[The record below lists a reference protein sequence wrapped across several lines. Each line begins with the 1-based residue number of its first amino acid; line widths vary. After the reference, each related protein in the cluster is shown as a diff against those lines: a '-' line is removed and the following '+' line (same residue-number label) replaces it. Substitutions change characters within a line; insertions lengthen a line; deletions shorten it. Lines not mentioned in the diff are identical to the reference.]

1 LEYYIKRRKK
11 LKERGC
17 KVMNKDIYIENRKR
31 FMNSIE
37 DNSIAVLFAGKSR
50 PKTGDEVYQFT
61 PGRNFYYLTGIQEE
75 GHIVVLSKLN
85 NLVSEKLFLIDLDL
99 DKEMWSGKTL
109 RDTEGQ
115 EISGI
120 KDTVYMKEF
129 NDYFNRIV
137 KGSEE
142 LNLYLDLDRE
152 AFEDDASVS
161 NSFAKEIISKYP
173 HINIRNLI
181 SKIAPLRM
189 VKSDEE
195 IKEMRK
201 AIEITIEGVKALMK
215 NVKAGMKEYEIE
227 AYFDFECKTRGVK
240 DYAFRTIAAA
250 GKNATI
256 LHYVDNNSEL
266 KDGDLILFDLGA
278 QWNLYNGDITR
289 AFPINGKFTERQ
301 KEVYEAVLRVNK
313 AVINKIKP
321 GVDSK
326 ELDEWA
332 RDLIAEEC
340 IKLGII
346 KEKEEVKKYYWHRI
360 GHSLGLDT
368 HDLGILG
375 REFTFK
381 EGMVFTVEPGIYI
394 GEEGIGIRIED
405 DILVTKDGC
414 EVLTKDMIKEV
425 KDIEEFMK

>member
-1 LEYYIKRRKK
+1 
-11 LKERGC
+11 
-17 KVMNKDIYIENRKR
+17 MNKNVYIENRKR
-31 FMNSIE
+31 FMNTIE
-37 DNSIAVLFAGKSR
+37 DNSIIVLFAGKPR

-61 PGRNFYYLTGIQEE
+61 PDRNFYYLTGIQEE

-85 NLVSEKLFLIDLDL
+85 NSVSEKLFLTDLDL

-129 NDYFNRIV
+129 NDYFNRVV

-142 LNLYLDLDRE
+142 INLYLDLDRE

-173 HINIRNLI
+173 HINIKSLI

-195 IKEMRK
+195 INEMRK

-289 AFPINGKFTERQ
+289 AFPISGKFTERQ

-332 RDLIAEEC
+332 RGLIAEEC

-346 KEKEEVKKYYWHRI
+346 KEKEEVRKYYWHRI

>member
-1 LEYYIKRRKK
+1 
-11 LKERGC
+11 
-17 KVMNKDIYIENRKR
+17 MNKNVYIENRKR
-31 FMNSIE
+31 FMNTIE
-37 DNSIAVLFAGKSR
+37 DNSVIVLFAGKSR

-61 PGRNFYYLTGIQEE
+61 PDRNFYYLTGIQEE

-85 NLVSEKLFLIDLDL
+85 NSVSEKLFLTDLDL

-173 HINIRNLI
+173 HINIKNLI

-227 AYFDFECKTRGVK
+227 SYFDFECKTRGVK

-332 RDLIAEEC
+332 RGLIAEEC

-346 KEKEEVKKYYWHRI
+346 KEKEEVRKYYWHRI

-414 EVLTKDMIKEV
+414 EVLTKDMIKEI